1 MNFVPPELERILRQT
16 PELQRA
22 WLVGGCVRDGLLGCP
37 GKDFDVEVFGLG
49 CEELAQGLSRWG
61 KVDLVGQSF
70 GVVKLK
76 TGSEHSYDFTIP
88 RRDSKIAAGHKGFAV
103 ELDPGITPAQAA
115 ARRDFTINS
124 LMFDPRTGELL
135 DFFGGA
141 ADLRAGILR
150 HTSPAFVEDPLRV
163 LRGMQLAGR
172 FNLKPAGET
181 VELCRRIKGGFSELA
196 GQRVRDEWFKWAEK
210 SAAPSAGLKFLAAT
224 GWVEHF
230 PEIQAL
236 LGTPQD
242 PEWHPEGDVFV
253 HTGHCCDA
261 MARLPEWRSAGP
273 EARMVYM
280 LAILAH
286 DFGKPATTQAAMKD
300 GRSRII
306 SPGHDALGG
315 ELAQRF
321 LERIHAPPAI
331 QARVVPL
338 VVNHIIHFQTLSDR
352 ALRRLAKRLEPE
364 NIRGLCLV
372 ITADSMGRPPLAPAQ
387 PENVRQLLAR
397 ARELE
402 IQEKPPEPILMGR
415 HLLELGLAP
424 GKDLGVI
431 LDRAYEAQLEGQFFD
446 LTHALAW
453 LREQGDLPLTAD
465 ARSKLEARCRRE
477 GQGSGS
483 SAVPEE
489 SNPDGP
495 HHEGKTRSK
504 T

>member
-1 MNFVPPELERILRQT
+1 MNFVPPELDRILRQT
-16 PELQRA
+16 PELGQA

-37 GKDFDVEVFGLG
+37 GMDFDVEVFGIG
-49 CEELAQGLSRWG
+49 CETLARALARWG

-70 GVVKLK
+70 GVVKL
-76 TGSEHSYDFTIP
+76 TTDGEHRYDFTVP
-88 RRDSKIAAGHKGFAV
+88 RRDSKRAAGHKGFAV
-103 ELDPGITPAQAA
+103 ELDPAITPAQAA

-141 ADLRAGILR
+141 ADLQARILR

-163 LRGMQLAGR
+163 LRGMQLAAR
-172 FNLKPAGET
+172 FNLQPAGET

-236 LGTPQD
+236 LGTAQD

-261 MARLPEWRSAGP
+261 MARLPEWQSATP
-273 EARMVYM
+273 EARAVYM

-286 DFGKPATTQAAMKD
+286 DFGKPATTHAAVKD
-300 GRSRII
+300 GRSRIV

-315 ELAQRF
+315 KLAQKF

-338 VVNHIIHFQTLSDR
+338 VVNHIIHFPSMTDR

-364 NIRGLCLV
+364 NIQGLCLV
-372 ITADSMGRPPLAPAQ
+372 MTADAMGRPPRPVAE
-387 PENVRQLLAR
+387 PENVPRLLAR
-397 ARELE
+397 ARALQV
-402 IQEKPPEPILMGR
+402 QEKPPAPILMGR
-415 HLLELGLAP
+415 HLLELGLSP
-424 GKDLGVI
+424 GRDFGVI
-431 LDRAYEAQLEGQFFD
+431 LHRAYEAQLEGLFFD
-446 LTHALAW
+446 LTHAWAW
-453 LREQGDLPLTAD
+453 LRQQGDLPLSLGV
-465 ARSKLEARCRRE
+465 RRELEVRARRE
-477 GQGSGS
+477 G
-483 SAVPEE
+483 
-489 SNPDGP
+489 
-495 HHEGKTRSK
+495 
-504 T
+504 

>member
-22 WLVGGCVRDGLLGCP
+22 WLVGGCVRDGLLGRP
-37 GKDFDVEVFGLG
+37 GKDFDVEVFGIG
-49 CEELAQGLSRWG
+49 YEPLAQGLSRWG
-61 KVDLVGQSF
+61 KVDWVGRSF
-70 GVVKLK
+70 GVVKLA

-103 ELDPGITPAQAA
+103 ELDPDITPAEAA

-124 LMFDPRTGELL
+124 LMFDPRTGEML

-141 ADLRAGILR
+141 ADLRGRVLR
-150 HTSPAFVEDPLRV
+150 HTSAAFVEDPLRV
-163 LRGMQLAGR
+163 LRGMQFAGR
-172 FNLKPAGET
+172 FNLQAADET
-181 VELCRRIKGGFSELA
+181 VELCRRIKGGFNELA

-210 SAAPSAGLKFLAAT
+210 SAVPSAGLKFLAAT

-230 PEIQAL
+230 PEIQVL
-236 LGTPQD
+236 MGTPQD

-261 MARLPEWRSAGP
+261 LARLPEWQAAGA
-273 EARMVYM
+273 ESRIVYM

-286 DFGKPATTQAAMKD
+286 DFGKPATTQEAVKD
-300 GRSRII
+300 GRRRIV

-315 ELAQRF
+315 ELAQKF

-331 QARVVPL
+331 QERVVPL
-338 VVNHIIHFQTLSDR
+338 VVNHIIHFQTLTDR

-364 NIRGLCLV
+364 NIQGLCLV
-372 ITADSMGRPPLAPAQ
+372 ITADSMGRPPLAPLE
-387 PENVRQLLAR
+387 PENVRLLLAR
-397 ARELE
+397 ARELA
-402 IQEKPPEPILMGR
+402 IQEKPPVPILMGR

-424 GKDLGVI
+424 GQDFGVI
-431 LDRAYEAQLEGQFFD
+431 LHRAYEAQLEGFFFD

-453 LREQGDLPLTAD
+453 LRQQEDLPLTAE
-465 ARSKLEARCRRE
+465 ARRELEARCHQR
-477 GQGSGS
+477 
-483 SAVPEE
+483 
-489 SNPDGP
+489 
-495 HHEGKTRSK
+495 
-504 T
+504 